1 MASKDLR
8 LITDDWEYEPG
19 QINVRKIRG
28 ADNRIKIQMRVDLG
42 VLQMEVDGRPDGR
55 RPHQQESLLEYHSG
69 RIEAHRRRNGSE
81 QGYVLTPEECREV
94 REEAFQYYQRYL
106 ANFVL
111 EDFEAVVR
119 DTKRN
124 LDVLDLCVKY
134 AEEDDDRYSLEQYR
148 PYVLMMHYR
157 SKALGGKKKR
167 LYRQAMAHVECG
179 LRILRSYFVEVGQ
192 PRAYKAS
199 DEVKVLKALRRDL
212 RRYLPVDP
220 VAKARKLLDRAV
232 AEERYE
238 DAAKLRDQ
246 LDALI
251 DSPGQGEA

>member
-8 LITDDWEYEPG
+8 LITDDWAYEPG

-28 ADNRIKIQMRVDLG
+28 TDNRIKIQMRVDLG
-42 VLQMEVDGRPDGR
+42 VLQMEVDGRPAGR
-55 RPHQQESLLEYHSG
+55 RPHEQESLLVYHAG
-69 RIEAHRRRNGSE
+69 RIEAHKRRNGTE
-81 QGYVLTPEECREV
+81 LGYVLTPEECREI

-111 EDFEAVVR
+111 EDYEAVVR

-157 SKALGGKKKR
+157 SKGLGAKQKRAYRTAL
-167 LYRQAMAHVECG
+167 AHVECG
-179 LRILRSYFVEVGQ
+179 RKTLRTYFTEMGQ
-192 PRAYKAS
+192 PKAYKAS
-199 DEVKVLKALRRDL
+199 DEVQVLKTLRRAI

-220 VAKARKLLDRAV
+220 VAKTRRMLDRAV
-232 AEERYE
+232 DEERYE
-238 DAAKLRDQ
+238 DAARLRDD

-251 DSPGQGEA
+251 ESPGEAEG

>member
-1 MASKDLR
+1 MPSKDLR
-8 LITDDWEYEPG
+8 LITDDWAYEPG

-55 RPHQQESLLEYHSG
+55 RPHNQESLLEYHSA
-69 RIEAHRRRNGSE
+69 RIDAHKRRNGTE
-81 QGYVLTPEECREV
+81 LGYVLDPDECREI

-111 EDFEAVVR
+111 EDYEAVSR

-124 LDVLDLCVKY
+124 LDVLDLCIKY
-134 AEEDDDRYSLEQYR
+134 AEDDDDRYSLEQYR

-157 SKALGGKKKR
+157 SKGLSAMKKR
-167 LYRQAMAHVECG
+167 AYRTALAHVECG
-179 LRILRSYFVEVGQ
+179 LKILKNYFVEMGQ
-192 PRAYKAS
+192 AKAYKGS
-199 DEVKVLKALRRDL
+199 DEVQVLKMLRREI
-212 RRYLPVDP
+212 RKYLPVDP
-220 VAKARKLLDRAV
+220 VTKTRKMLERAV

-238 DAAKLRDQ
+238 DAARLRDQ
-246 LDALI
+246 LDAMVK
-251 DSPGQGEA
+251 GQGERQA